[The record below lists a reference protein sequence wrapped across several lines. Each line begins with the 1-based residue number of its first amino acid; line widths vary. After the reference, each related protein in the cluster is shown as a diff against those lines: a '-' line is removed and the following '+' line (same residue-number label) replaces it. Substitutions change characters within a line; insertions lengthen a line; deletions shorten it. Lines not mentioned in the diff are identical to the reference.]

1 MTKEL
6 IEQERRFTVLEE
18 QGKQNCIDHNE
29 IKILIG
35 HISKKLDDAIESK
48 ADKDEVKTISNRMW
62 GFISAV
68 ATAFISILIY
78 LVQNSIGVK

>member
-35 HISKKLDDAIESK
+35 HINKKLDDAIESK
-48 ADKDEVKTISNRMW
+48 ADKSELKTISNRMW
-62 GFISAV
+62 GFVSAA
-68 ATAFISILIY
+68 ATALVSILVY
-78 LVQNSIGVK
+78 LVQSGIGDK